1 MSRYLDKLQGWFDG
15 VAELME
21 RTDSPRQKAILRNYL
36 THASLELSG
45 RSDEIFV
52 PELTIEHPI
61 YHIDGVGLTEHTT
74 FDGEDSVKG
83 FYVDL
88 NKALVLLYD
97 QQLAVAD
104 WGVASF
110 LIVATVH
117 DGQQL
122 LDLGVDVDD
131 AQGRYVVE
139 YPCAMR
145 WPYDERARMIGEDV
159 YQIGETKVT
168 KLSAEDDVTF
178 GTRNELAARY
188 SPKDRASVTV

>member
-1 MSRYLDKLQGWFDG
+1 MSKYLDKMKDWFDG

-21 RTDSPRQKAILRNYL
+21 RTDSPHQKAILRNYL

-45 RSDEIFV
+45 RYEQIFV
-52 PELTIEHPI
+52 PEMTIEHPV

-88 NKALVLLYD
+88 NNSLVLLYD

-104 WGVASF
+104 WGIASF
-110 LIVATVH
+110 LTVATVH

-131 AQGRYVVE
+131 PQGRYVAE
-139 YPCAMR
+139 YVCAMR

-159 YQIGETKVT
+159 YQIAPTTVT
-168 KLSAEDDVTF
+168 KLSAEDNVTF
-178 GTRNELAARY
+178 ETRNELAARY
-188 SPKDRASVTV
+188 TPKDRAPVAV